1 MSKIKVS
8 QDRKTENVIFQA
20 DNFKAVFTIE
30 MFRRIQN
37 RGGMSINN
45 KNVQDINKNQWQ
57 ITEHSYYGKVVLTH
71 KEKTIKINMEHIY
84 SQLKI

>member
-1 MSKIKVS
+1 MKTKIT
-8 QDRKTENVIFQA
+8 QDRKTQNVIFQTE
-20 DNFKAVFTIE
+20 NFKVVFTIE

-45 KNVQDINKNQWQ
+45 KTVQDINKNQWVMK
-57 ITEHSYYGKVVLTH
+57 EHNYYGKCVLTC
-71 KEKTIKINMEHIY
+71 KDKTLKINMESIY

>member
-8 QDRKTENVIFQA
+8 QDRKTQNVIFQHQ
-20 DNFKAVFTIE
+20 DFKAVFTIA

-45 KNVQDINKNQWQ
+45 KTVQDINKNQWV
-57 ITEHSYYGKVVLTH
+57 IKEHSYYGKCVLTC
-71 KEKTIKINMEHIY
+71 KEKTINVNMEHIY